1 MAKDKLD
8 NVAHLFS
15 EDETKK
21 QVDKV
26 IQDAIEDTKELNIVN
41 CMFIMIDDTDVI
53 TYSYANFNKCIT
65 MVGALETMK
74 NIYVEDGKLNRGDSD

>member
-1 MAKDKLD
+1 MKDKLN
-8 NVAHLFS
+8 NVVHLFG

-21 QVDKV
+21 QIDKV

-41 CMFIMIDDTDVI
+41 CMVVMIDDQDVI

-74 NIYVEDGKLNRGDSD
+74 NIYVKDGNLNHGDDV